1 MERTYI
7 VKCKLIKFIYINIIF
22 LIQALKIIYC
32 YNFLQVHSIYIEI
45 SCPNMPLLD
54 NLKIK
59 IPEFQAF
66 DFYQF
71 DLNEQV
77 EIVSY

>member
-1 MERTYI
+1 LERTYI
-7 VKCKLIKFIYINIIF
+7 VKCKLIKFIYKYYIF
-22 LIQALKIIYC
+22 NSSFKNNYC

>member
-1 MERTYI
+1 
-7 VKCKLIKFIYINIIF
+7 
-22 LIQALKIIYC
+22 
-32 YNFLQVHSIYIEI
+32 
-45 SCPNMPLLD
+45 MPLLD

-77 EIVSY
+77 EIVSNNVIFLCYNYNSQNTVETSTIKISYNGILLRTI

>member
-1 MERTYI
+1 
-7 VKCKLIKFIYINIIF
+7 
-22 LIQALKIIYC
+22 
-32 YNFLQVHSIYIEI
+32 
-45 SCPNMPLLD
+45 MPLLD